1 MELWLVSV
9 LGKAKANLQRVVG
22 KQQNWHWIFPQ
33 NVPFFFV
40 SVTLLGLVRIFKT
53 RHHWK
58 YLSFLMLL
66 FTDLL
71 T

>member
-22 KQQNWHWIFPQ
+22 KQQNCTGFFPRML
-33 NVPFFFV
+33 PFFV

-58 YLSFLMLL
+58 YLSLLMLL